1 MLSREELD
9 ELLKH
14 FPSFIDM
21 EPPITNMNY
30 LFPIAQ
36 RILVEVDND
45 PEQSFT
51 ARAPFG
57 TLNSAIE
64 VIMPMKR
71 YSTMQMA
78 KIVRNIPSFHYFSFF
93 SPMLH
98 LTLVYLLKL

>member
-1 MLSREELD
+1 MLSWEELD

-21 EPPITNMNY
+21 EPSVTNMNY

-36 RILVEVDND
+36 QILVEVDND
-45 PEQSFT
+45 PEQSFI

-57 TLNSAIE
+57 TPNSAIE

-71 YSTMQMA
+71 YFAM
-78 KIVRNIPSFHYFSFF
+78 
-93 SPMLH
+93 
-98 LTLVYLLKL
+98 